1 VRKSNANSVICGF
14 TRGSSSV
21 QIRGAAHMKL
31 RVVKVKKLTGLI
43 LREYLEMKRNG
54 ITSYEL
60 GRTIERIVFKDMPNS
75 QQVKFKFPYFSSQCD
90 N

>member
-1 VRKSNANSVICGF
+1 
-14 TRGSSSV
+14 
-21 QIRGAAHMKL
+21 MKL

-54 ITSYEL
+54 ITLYEL

-75 QQVKFKFPYFSSQCD
+75 QQVKFKFSYFSSQCD